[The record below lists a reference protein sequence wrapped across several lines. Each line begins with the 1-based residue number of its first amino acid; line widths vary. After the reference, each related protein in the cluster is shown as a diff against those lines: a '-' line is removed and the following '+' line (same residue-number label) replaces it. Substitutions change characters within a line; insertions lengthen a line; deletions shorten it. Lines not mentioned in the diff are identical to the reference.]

1 MATNSSLRA
10 WRIPWTEEPGGL
22 TVHGVAKESDR
33 TERLTLSLLYM
44 YVDVHT
50 RIHTTSIEWK
60 KGDLRSSCLLSNQV
74 EPLTRYVSLSN

>member
-1 MATNSSLRA
+1 MDRGA
-10 WRIPWTEEPGGL
+10 WRAYRPWSG
-22 TVHGVAKESDR
+22 KESDR